1 MFAVAETKTI
11 GDIRNRN
18 LHFVYNGPSICHSD
32 LIGINGMHDNYKAK
46 PFTITATTTKQR
58 EGQNTHTH
66 MYAWALQN
74 NYIHMGTYE

>member
-46 PFTITATTTKQR
+46 PMTTTIQR
-58 EGQNTHTH
+58 EGQNTHVH
-66 MYAWALQN
+66 IYVWALQN
-74 NYIHMGTYE
+74 NYIHLGKYE